1 MACDKWAAMFSA
13 GENASESAGE
23 NASEIARK
31 SAREIMRKKMC
42 KKEHKR
48 KRRGV

>member
-13 GENASESAGE
+13 GENASECAGV

-31 SAREIMRKKMC
+31 SARGSAREIMLKKIC
-42 KKEHKR
+42 K
-48 KRRGV
+48 